1 MIIQAIIRLPYAS
14 IKELSEQCAAKFQT
28 YLINQHEA
36 DDKVKTTH
44 CHLLIDISG
53 HFTTTDALSKWMKG
67 RENGEKLN
75 RQTMNLLKESQDLK
89 KPYDRTLLAR
99 YILKGHQPL
108 QQTGFTVAEL
118 IGLIGSWQLQADI
131 TEEASNTS
139 ATSVAKPVK
148 ETKKS
153 CYKVLIEMLEEP
165 DAMFGSRE
173 GSEDFLSYDTKPK
186 TLRVPPEDLM
196 RIVIRVLKRNDMT
209 PHPQQ
214 IDRFVG
220 SMYNMVEDVNYDNFR
235 HCSISR
241 YTSYKFSQS

>member
-14 IKELSEQCAAKFQT
+14 IKELSEQCSVKFQT
-28 YLINQHEA
+28 YLINQHDA
-36 DDKVKTTH
+36 DEKVKTTH

-75 RQTMNLLKESQDLK
+75 RQTMNLLRECQDSK
-89 KPYDRTLLAR
+89 KPYDRLLLAR

-108 QQTGFTVAEL
+108 QQTGFTEAEI

-131 TEEASNTS
+131 TEEDSEQLA
-139 ATSVAKPVK
+139 APKPSK

-165 DAMFGSRE
+165 DALFGRRE
-173 GSEDFLSYDTKPK
+173 GSEDFYTYDTKPK
-186 TLRVPPEDLM
+186 TLRVSPEDLM
-196 RIVIRVLKRNDMT
+196 RIVIRVLKRNEMT

-220 SMYNMVEDVNYDNFR
+220 SMYNMVEDANHNEYQ

-241 YTSYKFSQS
+241 YTAYKFSQS